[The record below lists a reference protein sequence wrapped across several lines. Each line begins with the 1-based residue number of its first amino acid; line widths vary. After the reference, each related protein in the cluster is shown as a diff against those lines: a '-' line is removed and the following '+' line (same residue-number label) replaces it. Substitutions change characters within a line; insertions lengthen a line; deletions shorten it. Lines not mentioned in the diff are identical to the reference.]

1 MFRLGLTGGIGSGKS
16 AVADILASFGAAI
29 IDTDVIA
36 HEITAP
42 HGLVIDTIR
51 KTFGPSFIKEDGS
64 LDRALMRNEVFNHP
78 ESKTVLE
85 QITHPLI
92 YQLVNEKT
100 QSVIELGSAPY
111 IVYVVP
117 LLVESG
123 QWINQSPPR
132 IDGLLVID
140 CPKETQI
147 DRVKKRN
154 QLSTDLIEK
163 IIASQAS
170 QEERLRHANWV
181 IQNDS
186 NLEHLENQTRQIHQ
200 EILKKISQK

>member
-1 MFRLGLTGGIGSGKS
+1 
-16 AVADILASFGAAI
+16 
-29 IDTDVIA
+29 
-36 HEITAP
+36 
-42 HGLVIDTIR
+42 
-51 KTFGPSFIKEDGS
+51 
-64 LDRALMRNEVFNHP
+64 MRNEVFNHP
-78 ESKTVLE
+78 KSKKLLE

-170 QEERLRHANWV
+170 QEERLRHADWV

-186 NLEHLENQTRQIHQ
+186 NLEHLENQTRQIHHR
-200 EILKKISQK
+200 

>member
-42 HGLVIDTIR
+42 HGLAIDAIR
-51 KTFGPSFIKEDGS
+51 NTFGASFIKDDNS
-64 LDRALMRNEVFNHP
+64 LDRTRMREEVFNHP
-78 ESKTVLE
+78 ESRKKLE

-92 YQLVNEKT
+92 SQVVNSKS
-100 QSVIELGSAPY
+100 QAIIDSGLAPY

-117 LLVESG
+117 LLVESEK
-123 QWINQSPPR
+123 WINQSPPR

-140 CPKETQI
+140 CPKDAQI

-154 QLSTDLIEK
+154 HLETDLIEK
-163 IIASQAS
+163 IISSQAS
-170 QEERLRHANWV
+170 REERLKYADWV

>member
-29 IDTDVIA
+29 IDTDAIA

-42 HGLVIDTIR
+42 DGLAIDAIR

-78 ESKTVLE
+78 ESKKLLE

-170 QEERLRHANWV
+170 QEERLRHADWV

>member
-16 AVADILASFGAAI
+16 AVADMLASFGAAI
-29 IDTDVIA
+29 IDTDAIA
-36 HEITAP
+36 HEITAS
-42 HGLVIDTIR
+42 HGLAIDAIR

-78 ESKTVLE
+78 ESKKLLE

-170 QEERLRHANWV
+170 QEERLRHADWV

>member
-29 IDTDVIA
+29 IDTDAIA

-42 HGLVIDTIR
+42 HGLAIDAIR

-170 QEERLRHANWV
+170 QEERLRHADWV

>member
-29 IDTDVIA
+29 IDTDAIA

-42 HGLVIDTIR
+42 DGLAIDAIR

-170 QEERLRHANWV
+170 QEERLKHANWV

>member
-42 HGLVIDTIR
+42 HGLAIDAIR
-51 KTFGPSFIKEDGS
+51 NTFGASFIKDDNS
-64 LDRALMRNEVFNHP
+64 LDRTRMREEVFNHP
-78 ESKTVLE
+78 ESRKKLE

-92 YQLVNEKT
+92 GQVVNSKS
-100 QSVIELGSAPY
+100 QAIIDSDLAPY

-117 LLVESG
+117 LLVESEK
-123 QWINQSPPR
+123 WINQSPPR

-140 CPKETQI
+140 CPKDAQI

-154 QLSTDLIEK
+154 HLETDLIEK
-163 IIASQAS
+163 IISSQAS
-170 QEERLRHANWV
+170 REERLKHADWV

>member
-29 IDTDVIA
+29 IDTDAIA

-42 HGLVIDTIR
+42 HGLAIDAIR
-51 KTFGPSFIKEDGS
+51 KTFGISFIKEDGS
-64 LDRALMRNEVFNHP
+64 LDRTRMREEVFNHP
-78 ESKTVLE
+78 ESKKELE

-92 YQLVNEKT
+92 YQVVNNKT
-100 QSVIELGSAPY
+100 QAVIELGSAPY

-132 IDGLLVID
+132 IDGLLVVD
-140 CPKETQI
+140 CPKDAQI

-154 QLSTDLIEK
+154 HLETNLIEK
-163 IIASQAS
+163 IISSQAS
-170 QEERLRHANWV
+170 REDRLKHANWV

>member
-42 HGLVIDTIR
+42 HGLVIDAIR

-78 ESKTVLE
+78 ESKKVLE

-170 QEERLRHANWV
+170 QEERLRHADWV

>member
-36 HEITAP
+36 HEITVP
-42 HGLVIDTIR
+42 DGLAIDAIR

-78 ESKTVLE
+78 ESKKLLE

-170 QEERLRHANWV
+170 QEERLRHADWV

>member
-42 HGLVIDTIR
+42 HGLAIDAIR
-51 KTFGPSFIKEDGS
+51 KTFCPSFIKEDGS

-78 ESKTVLE
+78 ESKKLLE

-92 YQLVNEKT
+92 YQVVNDKT
-100 QSVIELGSAPY
+100 QSVIELGLASY

-154 QLSTDLIEK
+154 HLSTDLIEK
-163 IIASQAS
+163 IISSQAS
-170 QEERLRHANWV
+170 REERLRHADWV

>member
-16 AVADILASFGAAI
+16 AVADMLASFGAAI
-29 IDTDVIA
+29 IDTDAIA

-42 HGLVIDTIR
+42 DGLAIDAIR

-170 QEERLRHANWV
+170 QEERLRHADWV

>member
-29 IDTDVIA
+29 IDTDAIA

-42 HGLVIDTIR
+42 HGLAIDAIR

-78 ESKTVLE
+78 ESKKLLE

-170 QEERLRHANWV
+170 QEERLRHADWV

>member
-1 MFRLGLTGGIGSGKS
+1 MFKLGLTGGIGSGKS

-29 IDTDVIA
+29 IDTDAIA

-42 HGLVIDTIR
+42 HGLAIDAIR

-64 LDRALMRNEVFNHP
+64 LDRALMRDEVFNHP
-78 ESKTVLE
+78 ESKKLLE

-170 QEERLRHANWV
+170 QEERLRHADWV

>member
-42 HGLVIDTIR
+42 HGLAIDAIR

-78 ESKTVLE
+78 ESKKVLE

-163 IIASQAS
+163 IISSQAS
-170 QEERLRHANWV
+170 REERLRHADWV

>member
-29 IDTDVIA
+29 IDTDAIA

-42 HGLVIDTIR
+42 DGLAIDAIR

-78 ESKTVLE
+78 ESKKLLE

-140 CPKETQI
+140 CPKDAQI

-154 QLSTDLIEK
+154 HLETDLIEK
-163 IIASQAS
+163 IISSQAS
-170 QEERLRHANWV
+170 REERLKHADWV

>member
-29 IDTDVIA
+29 IDTDAIA

-42 HGLVIDTIR
+42 DGLAIDAIR

-170 QEERLRHANWV
+170 QEERLRHADWV

>member
-42 HGLVIDTIR
+42 DGLAIDAIR

-170 QEERLRHANWV
+170 QEERLRHDNWV

>member
-42 HGLVIDTIR
+42 HGLAIDAIR

-78 ESKTVLE
+78 ESKKVLE

-170 QEERLRHANWV
+170 QEERLRHADWV

>member
-42 HGLVIDTIR
+42 HGLAIDAIR
-51 KTFGPSFIKEDGS
+51 NTFGASFIKDDNS
-64 LDRALMRNEVFNHP
+64 LDRTRMREEVFNHP
-78 ESKTVLE
+78 ESRKKLE

-92 YQLVNEKT
+92 SQVVNSKS
-100 QSVIELGSAPY
+100 QAIIDSGLAPY

-117 LLVESG
+117 LLVESEK
-123 QWINQSPPR
+123 WINQSPPR

-140 CPKETQI
+140 CPKDAQI

-154 QLSTDLIEK
+154 HLETDLIEK
-163 IIASQAS
+163 IISSQAS
-170 QEERLRHANWV
+170 REERLKHADWV